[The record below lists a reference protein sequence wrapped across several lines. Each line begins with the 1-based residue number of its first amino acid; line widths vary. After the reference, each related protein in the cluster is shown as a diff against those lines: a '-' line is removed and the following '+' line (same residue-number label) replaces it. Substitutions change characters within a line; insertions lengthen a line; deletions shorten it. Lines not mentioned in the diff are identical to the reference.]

1 MTTIP
6 FKDATP
12 VLQVKNLNVTFAGS
26 PVSVLDG
33 ISLTV
38 RAGET
43 LALVGESGCGKSI
56 TSLALMG
63 LLPASARIVSG
74 EMQFRRHDLR
84 KLSPRE
90 YADLRG
96 SELAMIFQEP
106 MTSLNPAFTLGD
118 QLSEAVMRHQ
128 DVSRA
133 EAMKIALQILEKV
146 QIPAA
151 EMRLKA
157 YPHQLSGGMRQRVMI
172 AMALINHP
180 KLLIADEPTTA
191 LDVTIQA
198 QILDLM
204 KSLQKELGMAII
216 LITHDLGVVAQM
228 CDEVIVMYAGS
239 ICEQGTADEIFYN
252 PCHEY
257 TKGLLRS
264 IPSASNVGEKLEPIH
279 GTPIDLLN
287 MPAGCP
293 FAPRCEAA
301 MKICLRERAER
312 MRINEDH
319 LASCWMNV
327 KKGLEDGSIELAED
341 KDAERKDG
349 ADA

>member
-106 MTSLNPAFTLGD
+106 MTSLNPAFTLGRGD
-118 QLSEAVMRHQ
+118 EDRAADPRESADSGSRDAIESLSPPAFRRH
-128 DVSRA
+128 A
-133 EAMKIALQILEKV
+133 
-146 QIPAA
+146 PA
-151 EMRLKA
+151 R
-157 YPHQLSGGMRQRVMI
+157 
-172 AMALINHP
+172 
-180 KLLIADEPTTA
+180 D
-191 LDVTIQA
+191 D
-198 QILDLM
+198 
-204 KSLQKELGMAII
+204 
-216 LITHDLGVVAQM
+216 
-228 CDEVIVMYAGS
+228 
-239 ICEQGTADEIFYN
+239 
-252 PCHEY
+252 CH
-257 TKGLLRS
+257 
-264 IPSASNVGEKLEPIH
+264 
-279 GTPIDLLN
+279 
-287 MPAGCP
+287 
-293 FAPRCEAA
+293 
-301 MKICLRERAER
+301 
-312 MRINEDH
+312 
-319 LASCWMNV
+319 
-327 KKGLEDGSIELAED
+327 
-341 KDAERKDG
+341 G
-349 ADA
+349 ADQSS

>member
-6 FKDATP
+6 FKDSTP
-12 VLQVKNLNVTFAGS
+12 VLRLQNLNVKFAGS
-26 PVSVLDG
+26 PVSVLDD

-38 RAGET
+38 RAGDT

-74 EMQFRRHDLR
+74 EMNFRRQDLR

-128 DVSRA
+128 TISRA
-133 EAMKIALQILEKV
+133 EAMTVALQILEKV

-151 EMRLKA
+151 EMRLK
-157 YPHQLSGGMRQRVMI
+157 
-172 AMALINHP
+172 ALINHP

-198 QILDLM
+198 QILSLLNTLKEETGTAVLM
-204 KSLQKELGMAII
+204 
-216 LITHDLGVVAQM
+216 ITHDLGVVA
-228 CDEVIVMYAGS
+228 EVAQQVAVMYAGQLV
-239 ICEQGTADEIFYN
+239 EQGSVEALFAD
-252 PCHEY
+252 PQHPY
-257 TKGLLRS
+257 TIGLMGSLPSMGARKGQLS
-264 IPSASNVGEKLEPIH
+264 TIP
-279 GTPIDLLN
+279 
-287 MPAGCP
+287 
-293 FAPRCEAA
+293 
-301 MKICLRERAER
+301 
-312 MRINEDH
+312 
-319 LASCWMNV
+319 
-327 KKGLEDGSIELAED
+327 
-341 KDAERKDG
+341 
-349 ADA
+349 

>member
-6 FKDATP
+6 FKDPTS
-12 VLQVKNLNVTFAGS
+12 VLRLQNLNVTFAGS

-38 RAGET
+38 SAGET

-63 LLPASARIVSG
+63 LLPASAQIVSG

-128 DVSRA
+128 KLSRA
-133 EAMKIALQILEKV
+133 EAMKVALQILEKV

-157 YPHQLSGGMRQRVMI
+157 YPHQLSGGCV
-172 AMALINHP
+172 
-180 KLLIADEPTTA
+180 
-191 LDVTIQA
+191 
-198 QILDLM
+198 
-204 KSLQKELGMAII
+204 
-216 LITHDLGVVAQM
+216 
-228 CDEVIVMYAGS
+228 
-239 ICEQGTADEIFYN
+239 
-252 PCHEY
+252 
-257 TKGLLRS
+257 
-264 IPSASNVGEKLEPIH
+264 SA
-279 GTPIDLLN
+279 
-287 MPAGCP
+287 
-293 FAPRCEAA
+293 
-301 MKICLRERAER
+301 
-312 MRINEDH
+312 
-319 LASCWMNV
+319 
-327 KKGLEDGSIELAED
+327 
-341 KDAERKDG
+341 
-349 ADA
+349 